1 MKKVLFAALI
11 SLSSF
16 SLFTASAQT
25 DRVSQLQSLE
35 QNQSDAQNITATATL
50 KSASRLFA
58 TRDDLTS
65 VIMIIPVDSVVDV
78 LGSDSTYL
86 HVVYQDSEGYIFK
99 RQAKMDR
106 MPVSNITPQTPAYQ
120 GNRQVSSGQDRYTYL
135 ENKYGSDMATKLIS
149 GKIWKGMDA
158 EMVNDSW
165 GTASKINRI
174 ISGNIVKEE
183 WIFRNTWLYF
193 ENNTLL
199 EWGSVKRK

>member
-35 QNQSDAQNITATATL
+35 QNQSETQNNTGTATL
-50 KSASRLFA
+50 KTASRLFA
-58 TRDDLTS
+58 SRDDLTS
-65 VIMIIPVDSVVDV
+65 VILIIPVDSVVDV

-99 RQAKMDR
+99 RQAKMDK
-106 MPVSNITPQTPAYQ
+106 MPVSNITAQTSVFQ
-120 GNRQVSSGQDRYTYL
+120 GNRQVSPGKDRYAYL
-135 ENKYGSDMATKLIS
+135 ENKYGPNMATKLIS
-149 GKIWKGMDA
+149 GKIWKGMNA

-174 ISGNIVKEE
+174 ISGIIVKEE

-199 EWGSVKRK
+199 EWGSVKRQ

>member
-35 QNQSDAQNITATATL
+35 QNQSDAQNITATAKL

-58 TRDDLTS
+58 NRDDLTS

-106 MPVSNITPQTPAYQ
+106 MPVSNITPQTPVTQ
-120 GNRQVSSGQDRYTYL
+120 NNRQVSSGQDRYTYL

-199 EWGSVKRK
+199 EWGSVKRQ